1 MSNIRS
7 FYNSNWLLFKLIIV
21 FILFDGVRDNLI
33 FGSYLTILRESLV
46 LILAF
51 RVFKKKYIF
60 SVVLNS
66 ALIAFVSY
74 HTVISLYTLLLLLF
88 GGEIQVSFIIKPY
101 LWILAIYVF
110 YYFHELTNR
119 RYSDLL
125 KFFVNSSVW
134 FVFINITFY
143 FIPCPLIVNPN
154 WWGRISIGYP
164 TMDVVSLSY
173 GLLILYFNNNLSFSY
188 IKKIF
193 YILILEIGIILN
205 ASGTGLFLLCLIVFC
220 AALVA
225 MTSKNISKLILG
237 SLFVVITMTSSLIS
251 YVSNNYPQEYK
262 NGCVLLDN
270 KINIFFGKD
279 VEQNTMEIR
288 QEQFAKQVSSM
299 NFLELIMGKS
309 LVNVST
315 GGGLNK
321 DSYMIED
328 QYQLIRVCYGY
339 IGLGLFVL
347 VLVGYC
353 YNIYLSDINK
363 LDKIFFC
370 LTLLVFMANS
380 KTLISLILYPNYM
393 CFAMFYSIIKKRNHK

>member
-1 MSNIRS
+1 M
-7 FYNSNWLLFKLIIV
+7 
-21 FILFDGVRDNLI
+21 FDGIRDNLI
-33 FGSYLTILRESLV
+33 VSSYLTILRESLV

-110 YYFHELTNR
+110 YYFQELTNR

-125 KFFVNSSVW
+125 KFFVNSSVC
-134 FVFINITFY
+134 FVFINTTFY

-173 GLLILYFNNNLSFSY
+173 GLLILYFYNNLSWGY
-188 IKKIF
+188 VKKIF
-193 YILILEIGIILN
+193 FILILEIGIILN
-205 ASGTGLFLLCLIVFC
+205 ASGTGQVLLCLSVFF
-220 AALVA
+220 AALVG
-225 MTSKNISKLILG
+225 MKSKNTSKLILG
-237 SLFVVITMTSSLIS
+237 SLFVTITMISSLVS
-251 YVSNNYPQEYK
+251 YVSYNYPQEYK

-270 KINIFFGKD
+270 KINILLGKD
-279 VEQNTMEIR
+279 VEHNTMEIR
-288 QEQFAKQVSSM
+288 REQFEEQVGAM
-299 NFLELIMGKS
+299 NFLEQVMGKS
-309 LVNVST
+309 LINVST
-315 GGGLNK
+315 GSFLNK

-347 VLVGYC
+347 LLVGYY

-363 LDKIFFC
+363 LDKIFFY
-370 LTLLVFMANS
+370 LTLLVFMVNS

-393 CFAMFYSIIKKRNHK
+393 CFAMFYSIVKKRNHK